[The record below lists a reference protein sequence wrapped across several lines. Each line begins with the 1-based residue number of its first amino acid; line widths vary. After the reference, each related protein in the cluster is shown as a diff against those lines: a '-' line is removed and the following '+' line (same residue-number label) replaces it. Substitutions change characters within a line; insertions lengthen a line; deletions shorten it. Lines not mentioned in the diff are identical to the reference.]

1 MRRLLFALVP
11 FAAGVVACASKT
23 PEPDTKPEIVPVRVA
38 GAEAPLAHGDC
49 VEAVRRAVAKPDLDV
64 EKVPEPLAMKPGPID
79 TKKMPKGVADKN
91 GYFEIKFQ
99 VLVDTLGKPD
109 MKTFSVVR
117 TTHPWLATSV
127 KNAVAK
133 WTFAPAELAGCK
145 VPRTYTLGISPKGK
159 TPAAAKTAAPPAKPP
174 VRPTGG

>member
-1 MRRLLFALVP
+1 
-11 FAAGVVACASKT
+11 
-23 PEPDTKPEIVPVRVA
+23 
-38 GAEAPLAHGDC
+38 